1 MEAASMKTVLVI
13 DNDQAFRSQLAPWL
27 DERGWS
33 LLDAQDSQRG
43 AELALQHKPEIVLC
57 DLLTPGCNGFQFCRD
72 LRRQKASQSGFLFI
86 IATGSANDIDKINAL
101 EAGAD
106 EYMVKPV
113 ALQTLGQLLARFD
126 TTPRQGQSGNAT
138 SNGSDPAA
146 GGARLKFWGVRG
158 SIPSPGPETVFYG
171 GNTSCVEVRVGSDI
185 IVLDAGSGLRRL
197 GLSLI
202 EEFKHRPMELSLLIT
217 HTHWDHIQGFP
228 FFLPAY
234 NPKNNVTIYGY
245 EGASQ
250 GLQSTLSSQMESP
263 YFPISMQQ
271 MPGHIAI
278 HELRDMSFNL
288 NRVSVR
294 AHFLNHPG
302 ICTGYRLSTPGG
314 TICYLPD
321 IELHQRLRDRWNTDT
336 ALVRIEDRATSP
348 PEDRELVEFIRD
360 TDVLIMDSQYD
371 AAEYEKH
378 IGWGHSCVED
388 SVAFAL
394 HANVKRLFLFHHDPD
409 HTDEKISHMVARA
422 RQMVARRR
430 SNLIVEAAREGFEL
444 VLAPKAQRE
453 G

>member
-1 MEAASMKTVLVI
+1 MKTVLVI
-13 DNDQAFRSQLAPWL
+13 DNDQAFRSRLAPWL

-33 LLDAQDSQRG
+33 LINAHDSQRG
-43 AELALQHKPEIVLC
+43 VELALQHKPEIVLC

-72 LRRQKASQSGFLFI
+72 IRRQKGAQSGSLFI
-86 IATGSANDIDKINAL
+86 IATGSANDIEKINAL

-113 ALQTLGQLLARFD
+113 PFHALDPLLARFD
-126 TTPRQGQSGNAT
+126 ATLRQGQSDSVP
-138 SNGSDPAA
+138 SNGAGPND

-185 IVLDAGSGLRRL
+185 IVLDAGSGLRKL
-197 GLSLI
+197 GLALI
-202 EEFKHRPMELSLLIT
+202 EEFKNRPIQLNLLIT

-234 NPKNNVTIYGY
+234 DPKNNLTIYGY

-250 GLQSTLSSQMESP
+250 GLQSTLSSQMETP

-278 HELRDMSFNL
+278 KELRDMNFKVNQ
-288 NRVSVR
+288 VPVQ

-302 ICTGYRLSTPGG
+302 ICTGYKLSTPGG
-314 TICYLPD
+314 SICYLPD
-321 IELHQRLRDRWNTDT
+321 IELHQRLRLRWDTDT
-336 ALVRIEDRATSP
+336 TLVRHDERATVP
-348 PEDRELVEFIRD
+348 PEDRGLIEFIRD
-360 TDVLIMDSQYD
+360 SDVLILDSQYD

-378 IGWGHSCVED
+378 VGWGHSCVED

-394 HANVKRLFLFHHDPD
+394 HADVKRLFLFHHDPD
-409 HTDEKISHMVARA
+409 HTDEQISHMVARA

-430 SNLIVEAAREGFEL
+430 SNLIVEAAREGYEL
-444 VLAPKAQRE
+444 VLAPKAQGE
-453 G
+453 A